1 MKKNI
6 KIYIILHPSRHP
18 ERMTFKTGSAKDLAR
33 FFVRPAAVLRMTL
46 LFAAIFFLSFA
57 IPSGMALENTFSGNY
72 IVPEQQS
79 GFKAEAYEA
88 NSAKKFERGALNLT
102 LSWLEIPHSIKAEG
116 HRRRQEDL
124 PVGIETFFIG
134 FMKGTIRTVVRM
146 GVGVYEMITFR
157 YPQGP
162 ILEDMDEWMY

>member
-1 MKKNI
+1 MKKPGI
-6 KIYIILHPSRHP
+6 FSKVYFYFPVLILL
-18 ERMTFKTGSAKDLAR
+18 LASG
-33 FFVRPAAVLRMTL
+33 L
-46 LFAAIFFLSFA
+46 
-57 IPSGMALENTFSGNY
+57 PSGLALENTFSGNY

-88 NSAKKFERGALNLT
+88 NSAQKFERGALNLT
-102 LSWLEIPHSIKAEG
+102 LSWLESPHSIKAEG
-116 HRRRQEDL
+116 HRRKQEYL

-134 FMKGTIRTVVRM
+134 FVKGTVRTMVRA

-162 ILEDMDEWMY
+162 IVEDMDEWMY